1 MVTTKDKMKNSGSKV
16 FIEKVGDI
24 ASYEGIKKT
33 MFLMLDQFK
42 ENYEL
47 KLSANSKVLIKL
59 NLCLLKGPETGATV
73 DPRVAKALVEWLLKN
88 YNLEKI
94 YLAEADATHLSA
106 DMAFKILGWSDL
118 FADIQKVELFNLSRD
133 DTVLVK
139 GKYINDLRMSRTMM
153 DSDFLISLAK
163 LKTHI
168 QEKIT
173 GIMKNQFGAIPYK
186 YKIIY
191 HPKLTGA
198 IYDATAARVPDLCII
213 DGLISMEGNGPTN
226 GIPRRTKLLI
236 SSNDAIS
243 VDHLCAKMMGF
254 KPMSVPHLRLAVK
267 HKLGDV
273 DYEIVGTPPNPLN
286 LKFRFLPK
294 WKELLKKA
302 IGIMQVRTINE
313 ET

>member
-1 MVTTKDKMKNSGSKV
+1 MVTTKDKLKNSGSKV

-33 MFLMLDQFK
+33 MFLMLDQLK
-42 ENYEL
+42 ENYGLE
-47 KLSANSKVLIKL
+47 LSADATVLIKL

-73 DPRVAKALVEWLLKN
+73 DPRVAKALVEWLIDN
-88 YNLEKI
+88 YGLAKI
-94 YLAEADATHLSA
+94 YLAEADATHLGA
-106 DMAFKILGWSDL
+106 DMAFKILGWEDL
-118 FADIQKVELFNLSRD
+118 FADIKKVELYNLSSG
-133 DTVLVK
+133 DTVPVK
-139 GKYINDLRMSRTMM
+139 GKYIKDMRMSRTMM
-153 DSDFLISLAK
+153 DCEFLISLGK

-191 HPKLTGA
+191 HPQLTEA

-236 SSNDAIS
+236 SSNDPVSI
-243 VDHLCAKMMGF
+243 DHLCAKIMGF
-254 KPMSVPHLRLAVK
+254 KPMSVPHLRLALK
-267 HKLGDV
+267 HQLGNV
-273 DYEIVGTPPNPLN
+273 DYEMVGTPPNPLN

-294 WKELLKKA
+294 WKEVLKKA
-302 IGIMQVRTINE
+302 MGIMQRRTINE